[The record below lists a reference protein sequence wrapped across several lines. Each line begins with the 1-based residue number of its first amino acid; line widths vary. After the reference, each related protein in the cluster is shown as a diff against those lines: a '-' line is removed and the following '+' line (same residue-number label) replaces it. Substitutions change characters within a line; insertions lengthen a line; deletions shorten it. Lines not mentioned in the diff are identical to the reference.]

1 MKDTLNG
8 KSQIPLA
15 FLVSFLSGHLVVS
28 HVHNSTFCDSLL
40 HTHTHWFYN
49 VLHTHIHKYSMTL
62 IPTPFLLH
70 THFVTPA
77 RPHNT
82 NTVTLHSQIHHN
94 QHFTFG
100 QRLFTCPHATACEP
114 TRHHCLGVWL
124 IWDDLSLQISILPVT
139 RHLRCP

>member
-1 MKDTLNG
+1 MVNP
-8 KSQIPLA
+8 KSLQL
-15 FLVSFLSGHLVVS
+15 FLFLSFQGIQLFHM
-28 HVHNSTFCDSLL
+28 CIIL
-40 HTHTHWFYN
+40 HFVTLCFTHTHWFYN

-139 RHLRCP
+139 RHLRCPQVVDRE